1 MAETRI
7 IQGLDEKLIAEGI
20 LDKQYAEDY
29 AKVHAMLNSNIKKT
43 GAILPEK
50 VFTSG
55 EKRLRT
61 WLMSLYKQG
70 ASQDKLTSYLRC
82 GLAHLSFDFIESS
95 YKSIDSDDLI
105 TRALQS
111 FKNREFNK
119 TFFKAAEVK
128 KPVKK
133 KKAVK
138 KKKKAVKKK
147 KPAKKKIKKKAV
159 KKKKVLKRKTKK
171 VLKKKAK
178 KTAGRKKTAKKKVVK
193 KKKVKRKAAKKKA
206 VKKNIKSKK
215 TKKTKKKKSK
225 KKSLFVRLFK

>member
-29 AKVHAMLNSNIKKT
+29 NKVHAMLNSNIKKT
-43 GAILPEK
+43 GAILPEQ
-50 VFTSG
+50 VFERG
-55 EKRLRT
+55 EKRLRI

-95 YKSIDSDDLI
+95 YKSIDSEDLI
-105 TRALQS
+105 TRALLS

-119 TFFKAAEVK
+119 TFFKAAEIK

-133 KKAVK
+133 KKTAK
-138 KKKKAVKKK
+138 KKVKAIKKK
-147 KPAKKKIKKKAV
+147 KPKKKIKKKAV
-159 KKKKVLKRKTKK
+159 KKKKILKRKAKKAVKKK
-171 VLKKKAK
+171 VKKNI
-178 KTAGRKKTAKKKVVK
+178 RKKTAKKKVVK
-193 KKKVKRKAAKKKA
+193 KKKAKRKAVRKKSVKKKKA
-206 VKKNIKSKK
+206 KSRKV
-215 TKKTKKKKSK
+215 KKKKKAK

>member
-29 AKVHAMLNSNIKKT
+29 NKVHAMLNLNIKKT
-43 GAILPEK
+43 GAILPEQ
-50 VFTSG
+50 VFERG

-105 TRALQS
+105 TRALLS

-138 KKKKAVKKK
+138 KKKKAIKKK
-147 KPAKKKIKKKAV
+147 KPKKKIKKKAV
-159 KKKKVLKRKTKK
+159 KKKKVLKRKAKK
-171 VLKKKAK
+171 SVKKKAK
-178 KTAGRKKTAKKKVVK
+178 KKTARKKTAKKKVVK
-193 KKKVKRKAAKKKA
+193 KKKAKRKAVRRKPAKKKKA
-206 VKKNIKSKK
+206 KSGKV
-215 TKKTKKKKSK
+215 KKKKKAK
-225 KKSLFVRLFK
+225 KKSLFVRLFN

>member
-29 AKVHAMLNSNIKKT
+29 NKVHAMLNSNIKKT
-43 GAILPEK
+43 GAILPEQ
-50 VFTSG
+50 VFERG
-55 EKRLRT
+55 EKRLRV

-70 ASQDKLTSYLRC
+70 ASQDKCTSYLRC

-95 YKSIDSDDLI
+95 YKSIDSEDLI
-105 TRALQS
+105 TRALLS

-128 KPVKK
+128 KTVKK

-147 KPAKKKIKKKAV
+147 KPKKKIKKKAV
-159 KKKKVLKRKTKK
+159 KKKKVLKRKARK
-171 VLKKKAK
+171 VVKKKAK
-178 KTAGRKKTAKKKVVK
+178 KKSGRKKTAKKKVKRKAVK
-193 KKKVKRKAAKKKA
+193 KKAAKKKK
-206 VKKNIKSKK
+206 VKSKK
-215 TKKTKKKKSK
+215 TKKSKKKSK